1 MFSGFL
7 ADQAA
12 ALNTLRLAQLLAG
25 SDNSFTGKSAN
36 TMFEKNGG
44 RSWNERA

>member
-25 SDNSFTGKSAN
+25 SDNSGKSAN